1 MTLRHSHIPA
11 ISTTTVYLHCRKLI
25 SSVRSYVAPYSAVST
40 AGADNSILVSFWM
53 VNRCARTAR
62 GALVTFQI
70 CSLRRSATITFH
82 ICNAK
87 EREGAMRKVPNN
99 YRQNWLSSGKH
110 CKNEAHLHNTGIT
123 SVLLCTL
130 SVLRSRIYML
140 HPRVNWTNV
149 HMLSR
154 LYLISNE
161 VFIDPETSF
170 TWHHL
175 YNPSHSECFLWMC
188 VLLIC

>member
-1 MTLRHSHIPA
+1 
-11 ISTTTVYLHCRKLI
+11 
-25 SSVRSYVAPYSAVST
+25 
-40 AGADNSILVSFWM
+40 
-53 VNRCARTAR
+53 
-62 GALVTFQI
+62 
-70 CSLRRSATITFH
+70 
-82 ICNAK
+82 
-87 EREGAMRKVPNN
+87 MRKVPNN

-140 HPRVNWTNV
+140 HPRVNWKNV

-161 VFIDPETSF
+161 VLIDPCRDILYVTSVVQP
-170 TWHHL
+170 L
-175 YNPSHSECFLWMC
+175 SLWMFL
-188 VLLIC
+188 VNVRASNLLRKETGKNQYLNQTYLSRTIYARLQHLCFDSILPLPHLTFWLKSWSISINQRQPKNVFFFNI